1 MNANT
6 SSASHNHSHSKTTH
20 THHRHHNHNHHHHSN
35 PKRHKT
41 IPSTATTTSVASS
54 KNNIP
59 NRKPPPP
66 SIALKK
72 TTTDAPTTTTT
83 VGTCDN
89 VSERYEKVGRVG
101 QGTYGVVYKA
111 RDRFYNKK
119 RSSNTN
125 AKDSSNTQNE
135 DEEYVALKR
144 CIPHHESSDGFPV
157 TTLRE
162 IHALRVCSQHPN
174 VVSLLHVAVSSST
187 SSSSA
192 ALGGVFLVFE
202 YCPQDLAQLIDAYYP
217 KHKKSPFSEAQ
228 VKRLTLQLLSACDY
242 LHSHSLLHRDIKLS
256 NLLYTRHGQLKL
268 ADFGLSRHYNDTSG
282 QGPHGGAYASSLTPN
297 VVSLWYRP
305 PELLLGARS
314 TTTTTATTATTT
326 KRLGKT
332 EKRTGIINESPN
344 RVSQPPQTS
353 SSSTTLHSN
362 SKSNSSTKL
371 PSSAEVVT
379 STITTTTTAYSSKI
393 DLWAVGCVFGEL
405 LQGYPLLDGKD
416 ELDQVVKMIACLG
429 WPPTLL
435 YPEVSRNPKLVVSLH
450 DSTTTPTATTASTSQ
465 QQQLLQQQLP
475 LLDRFQYLSAEGLSL
490 LTKLLDYNPDTRWS
504 AQQALASSY
513 FQQEP
518 FPATHMPSFPS
529 RHNV

>member
-1 MNANT
+1 M
-6 SSASHNHSHSKTTH
+6 TT
-20 THHRHHNHNHHHHSN
+20 
-35 PKRHKT
+35 
-41 IPSTATTTSVASS
+41 
-54 KNNIP
+54 
-59 NRKPPPP
+59 
-66 SIALKK
+66 
-72 TTTDAPTTTTT
+72 TTTDPSTTTTT

-119 RSSNTN
+119 RSS
-125 AKDSSNTQNE
+125 SNTKDGGDGIDHNQ

-144 CIPHHESSDGFPV
+144 CIPHHESSDGFPI

-187 SSSSA
+187 SSSAA

-256 NLLYTRHGQLKL
+256 NLLYTSQGQLKL
-268 ADFGLSRHYNDTSG
+268 ADFGLSRHYYNDTTSS
-282 QGPHGGAYASSLTPN
+282 HGGGDGSSSSSSSLTPN

-314 TTTTTATTATTT
+314 TTTTTTI

-332 EKRTGIINESPN
+332 DKPTGIITESPD
-344 RVSQPPQTS
+344 RVSQPPPTS
-353 SSSTTLHSN
+353 STSITLHNSSN
-362 SKSNSSTKL
+362 NNNSNSSTRL
-371 PSSAEVVT
+371 SPATEGVT
-379 STITTTTTAYSSKI
+379 STITTTTTTYSSKI

-429 WPPTLL
+429 WPPTSL

-450 DSTTTPTATTASTSQ
+450 DSTTTTTTTSTSQ
-465 QQQLLQQQLP
+465 QQQQQP

-518 FPATHMPSFPS
+518 FPATHMPTFPS